1 MKFNFVLF
9 LWWLHATLR
18 CMHYCSQASKCPSK
32 RFKPSFFHFYS
43 GYKQNMLKCVLNCR
57 DDDSDD
63 EIDDQDIHKIMIV
76 TQTPPPVKKH
86 DRTGNYVTRV
96 KMTQE
101 LSKAINDGL
110 YYYEQVW
117 KICFSLN
124 GNWVVMFPT
133 RDATEILVGAS
144 CYLPVQGTKVKVV
157 ALTQCNNSQLL
168 WCDMLSSC
176 KFYCCHFL
184 LSLLRLVES
193 V

>member
-1 MKFNFVLF
+1 MNIVKDCHTSNLTLVLF
-9 LWWLHATLR
+9 LWCLHATLR
-18 CMHYCSQASKCPSK
+18 CMQYCSQASKCPWK

-43 GYKQNMLKCVLNCR
+43 GYKPNMLKCVLNCR

-117 KICFSLN
+117 IKLFFLN
-124 GNWVVMFPT
+124 GNTVLKCYVIKIKFLKLWDLSGYSERTMSKRPT
-133 RDATEILVGAS
+133 CQKWAFG
-144 CYLPVQGTKVKVV
+144 GK
-157 ALTQCNNSQLL
+157 
-168 WCDMLSSC
+168 
-176 KFYCCHFL
+176 
-184 LSLLRLVES
+184 LSLRL
-193 V
+193 

>member
-1 MKFNFVLF
+1 
-9 LWWLHATLR
+9 
-18 CMHYCSQASKCPSK
+18 
-32 RFKPSFFHFYS
+32 
-43 GYKQNMLKCVLNCR
+43 MLKCVLNCR

-117 KICFSLN
+117 KICLTLN
-124 GNWVVMFPT
+124 G
-133 RDATEILVGAS
+133 D
-144 CYLPVQGTKVKVV
+144 
-157 ALTQCNNSQLL
+157 
-168 WCDMLSSC
+168 
-176 KFYCCHFL
+176 
-184 LSLLRLVES
+184 
-193 V
+193 

>member
-1 MKFNFVLF
+1 MNDI
-9 LWWLHATLR
+9 
-18 CMHYCSQASKCPSK
+18 
-32 RFKPSFFHFYS
+32 FFI
-43 GYKQNMLKCVLNCR
+43 R

-117 KICFSLN
+117 SLFRVHSGRIQN
-124 GNWVVMFPT
+124 P
-133 RDATEILVGAS
+133 A
-144 CYLPVQGTKVKVV
+144 CYLK
-157 ALTQCNNSQLL
+157 
-168 WCDMLSSC
+168 
-176 KFYCCHFL
+176 
-184 LSLLRLVES
+184 
-193 V
+193 

>member
-1 MKFNFVLF
+1 
-9 LWWLHATLR
+9 
-18 CMHYCSQASKCPSK
+18 
-32 RFKPSFFHFYS
+32 
-43 GYKQNMLKCVLNCR
+43 MLKCVLNCR

-117 KICFSLN
+117 KKLFFYSIKVWCHKNQIS
-124 GNWVVMFPT
+124 
-133 RDATEILVGAS
+133 EIMGFVRIFWKNNVQEA
-144 CYLPVQGTKVKVV
+144 YLPKMSIWG
-157 ALTQCNNSQLL
+157 
-168 WCDMLSSC
+168 
-176 KFYCCHFL
+176 
-184 LSLLRLVES
+184 
-193 V
+193 

>member
-1 MKFNFVLF
+1 
-9 LWWLHATLR
+9 
-18 CMHYCSQASKCPSK
+18 
-32 RFKPSFFHFYS
+32 
-43 GYKQNMLKCVLNCR
+43 MLKCVLICR

-117 KICFSLN
+117 EKLFFSKWQLN
-124 GNWVVMFPT
+124 GYVTHKRCNRNFSRCQFVT
-133 RDATEILVGAS
+133 CLVRV
-144 CYLPVQGTKVKVV
+144 P
-157 ALTQCNNSQLL
+157 
-168 WCDMLSSC
+168 
-176 KFYCCHFL
+176 
-184 LSLLRLVES
+184 R
-193 V
+193 